1 MGDLFITEE
10 DLYSNLDLS
19 GSSPFDLIYDL
30 RLSNDRIF
38 YIDFEIDTSI
48 YRIQKQIIN
57 INLEDF
63 KKGIPANK
71 RKPIKL
77 LIDCVGGNL
86 DETMSL
92 VATIKQSVTPVWT
105 INIANAFSG
114 GALILLSGSKRFAL
128 PYSKAMIHTGYNE
141 ITGTYEQI
149 IEQVNKYKK
158 EIIEMKG
165 FILSNT
171 TISGK
176 LYNKMKSKDWYM
188 TCKEQVYYGLVDEIV
203 ENLYSLLEE

>member
-1 MGDLFITEE
+1 
-10 DLYSNLDLS
+10 
-19 GSSPFDLIYDL
+19 
-30 RLSNDRIF
+30 
-38 YIDFEIDTSI
+38 
-48 YRIQKQIIN
+48 
-57 INLEDF
+57 
-63 KKGIPANK
+63 
-71 RKPIKL
+71 
-77 LIDCVGGNL
+77 
-86 DETMSL
+86 MSL